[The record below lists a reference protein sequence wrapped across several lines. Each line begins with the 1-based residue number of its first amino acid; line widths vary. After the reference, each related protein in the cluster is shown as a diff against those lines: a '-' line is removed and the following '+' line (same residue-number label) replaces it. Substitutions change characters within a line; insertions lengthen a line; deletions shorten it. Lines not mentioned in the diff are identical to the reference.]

1 MFLWSPY
8 FKRPAARVDDIIS
21 LLLSRPKP
29 FSFYT
34 VNPLLSPPG
43 RGSLFNLETTM
54 ASVHHKELEYKAE
67 KLKRKKVGGHAD
79 EPVIEP
85 IY

>member
-1 MFLWSPY
+1 MTSFHFYFHGQNPFHLFFLYRQSSI
-8 FKRPAARVDDIIS
+8 K
-21 LLLSRPKP
+21 
-29 FSFYT
+29 
-34 VNPLLSPPG
+34 PPG

-54 ASVHHKELEYKAE
+54 ASVHNKELEYKAE